1 MIELLTN
8 AEMAQADRLAI
19 AGGVAGIELM
29 ERAGAA
35 VAAAV
40 AARHAVGGQIVVLA
54 GPGNNG
60 GDGFVAARLLA
71 QRGYR
76 VRLMLMGETAR
87 LKGDAALA
95 AQKWRGPIEPANVGG
110 FSGASVIID
119 ALFGAGLDR
128 PVEEPARSLIEGMNA
143 ERSPIVAVD
152 LPSGINGTTG
162 AAMGSA
168 VKAAQTVTFFR
179 KKPGHLLL
187 PGRLYCG
194 SVAVAD
200 IGIPDSVLGPNR
212 GQKPSKTPR
221 RYGVN
226 ISLSRARLG
235 TNTTADTWSSL
246 RGLSGRPGRPVWRRA
261 AHCAQALGW

>member
-1 MIELLTN
+1 MSP
-8 AEMAQADRLAI
+8 
-19 AGGVAGIELM
+19 
-29 ERAGAA
+29 
-35 VAAAV
+35 
-40 AARHAVGGQIVVLA
+40 RH
-54 GPGNNG
+54 
-60 GDGFVAARLLA
+60 
-71 QRGYR
+71 
-76 VRLMLMGETAR
+76 
-87 LKGDAALA
+87 
-95 AQKWRGPIEPANVGG
+95 VGG

-128 PVEEPARSLIEGMNA
+128 PVDEPARSLIEGMNA

-200 IGIPDSVLGPNR
+200 IGIPDSVLGQIAAKN
-212 GQKPSKTPR
+212 
-221 RYGVN
+221 
-226 ISLSRARLG
+226 
-235 TNTTADTWSSL
+235 L
-246 RGLSGRPGRPVWRRA
+246 RKHPGA
-261 AHCAQALGW
+261 MA